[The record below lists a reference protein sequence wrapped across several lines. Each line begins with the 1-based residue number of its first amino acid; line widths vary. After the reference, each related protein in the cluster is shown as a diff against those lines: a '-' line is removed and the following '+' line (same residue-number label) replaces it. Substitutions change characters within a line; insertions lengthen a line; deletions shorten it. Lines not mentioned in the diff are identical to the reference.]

1 MVDKRLSDTKVES
14 TLQQLFTEF
23 ENHAQSATASAI
35 NSSNKTP
42 LAADQFHRAATN
54 PDRIT
59 SERLTTVPNE
69 KKLFTDINSHHSYD
83 TLPDNNSSVEYLLHH
98 RNLKILEKHL
108 GFTVERRQS
117 QIEGGGTGVFVT
129 SGTVPP
135 DTVAALYPGVVY
147 SPGEPLLI
155 QSLGNAFIFR
165 CIDGLHID
173 GNDRSISKMIF
184 RSCSHRDKIGWQF
197 TSDMSWLTPHPINP
211 LAIGQYVNNHGP
223 DNPANVCYQEFDFP
237 ETFPVQL
244 RQFIP
249 NISFSPSSEG
259 ILNRTM
265 RTIALVS
272 IRAIETGE
280 ELFSSYY
287 TVIRK

>member
-1 MVDKRLSDTKVES
+1 MADKRLSDAKVES
-14 TLQQLFTEF
+14 TLTQLFSAF
-23 ENHAQSATASAI
+23 ENHEQSAPASAI
-35 NSSNKTP
+35 DSSNKTH
-42 LAADQFHRAATN
+42 LAADQFHKVTKH
-54 PDRIT
+54 PDRII
-59 SERLTTVPNE
+59 SEHLTDVPKE
-69 KKLFTDINSHHSYD
+69 KKLFNNIKNYD
-83 TLPDNNSSVEYLLHH
+83 TLPNNSSVEYLLYH

-117 QIEGGGTGVFVT
+117 RIEGGGTGVFVT
-129 SGTVPP
+129 SGTIPP

-173 GNDRSISKMIF
+173 GNDRRISKIIF

-197 TSDMSWLTPHPINP
+197 TSDMSWLTPHSINP
-211 LAIGQYVNNHGP
+211 LAIGQYVNNHNP
-223 DNPANVCYQEFDFP
+223 DNPANVSYQEFDFP

-249 NISFSPSSEG
+249 NISFSTSPDG

-287 TVIRK
+287 SVVRK